1 LPPLR
6 PSFHSMANLTLSKD
20 YSEACEKLLFSPIVP
35 DTTQAFV
42 LFKGS
47 KPQRIVEAD
56 SLKDLL
62 LQTIPESDKEHFSD
76 FTEESSRK
84 FLTEVL
90 HTSDP
95 KALIPIQVNPA
106 SYALMTLLG
115 LIITEEEDLEVM
127 IDRVIVK
134 FKLGKPA
141 QARLRAYATTSAILE
156 DLLTKKKSVI
166 DQLFSEEGLEAI
178 EKKVITA
185 KPWNEAYELFAK
197 VWREDSD
204 STESE
209 KKQVYRDLG
218 YTKDPKKTPEE
229 NKKALAGKFKAIYEK
244 LALPKR
250 KKLSAYLESD
260 EATLAEAKG
269 LLGI

>member
-1 LPPLR
+1 
-6 PSFHSMANLTLSKD
+6 MANLTLSKD

-42 LFKGS
+42 LFKGD

-84 FLTEVL
+84 FLTELVRRDSQSG
-90 HTSDP
+90 H

-178 EKKVITA
+178 EKEVIRPTA
-185 KPWNEAYELFAK
+185 KPWGEAYELFAK
-197 VWREDSD
+197 VRREDED

-218 YTKDPKKTPEE
+218 YIKDPKKTPEE

-244 LALPKR
+244 LTLPKR

-260 EATLAEAKG
+260 EATLAEAKTM
-269 LLGI
+269 LGI

>member
-1 LPPLR
+1 
-6 PSFHSMANLTLSKD
+6 MANLTLSKD
-20 YSEACEKLLFSPIVP
+20 YSDACKKLLFSPIVP
-35 DTTQAFV
+35 ETTQAFV
-42 LFKGS
+42 LFKNN

-56 SLKDLL
+56 SLKGLL
-62 LQTIPESDKEHFSD
+62 LQVIPESDKEHFSD

-84 FLTEVL
+84 FLTELVRRDQESG
-90 HTSDP
+90 H

-106 SYALMTLLG
+106 SYSLMTLLG
-115 LIITEEEDLEVM
+115 LIITEDEDLEVM
-127 IDRVIVK
+127 IDRVIIK
-134 FKLGKPA
+134 FKLSKAA
-141 QARLRAYATTSAILE
+141 QTRLRAYATTSAILE

-166 DQLFSEEGLEAI
+166 DQLFSEEGLEAV

-197 VWREDSD
+197 VWREDED

-229 NKKALAGKFKAIYEK
+229 NKKVLAGKFKIIYEK

-250 KKLSAYLESD
+250 KKLSAYLEND
-260 EATLAEAKG
+260 NATLAETKVM
-269 LLGI
+269 LGI

>member
-1 LPPLR
+1 
-6 PSFHSMANLTLSKD
+6 MANLTLSKD

-115 LIITEEEDLEVM
+115 LIITEDEDLEVM

-134 FKLGKPA
+134 FKLGKAA
-141 QARLRAYATTSAILE
+141 QTRLRAYATTSAILE

-166 DQLFSEEGLEAI
+166 DQLFSEEGLEAV
-178 EKKVITA
+178 EKKVIRPTA
-185 KPWNEAYELFAK
+185 KPWGEAYELFAK
-197 VWREDSD
+197 VWREDSEAD
-204 STESE
+204 ENE

-244 LALPKR
+244 LTLPKR

-260 EATLAEAKG
+260 EATLAEAKAM
-269 LLGI
+269 LGI